1 MRSLWRR
8 RLALWITALG
18 IVAACGGDPTQTV
31 PTTSPSDTGTGLPS
45 PTATSTPQG
54 TNVVTVA
61 DNEFRPPE
69 VTIVAGTEVV
79 WTSTGAAPHSVTAD
93 DGSFDSHPEC
103 TGTDPS
109 KCLGTGQAF
118 RHTFATPGRFPYHC
132 HVHGDAG
139 GAGMSG
145 ILVVT

>member
-1 MRSLWRR
+1 MTGLRR
-8 RLALWITALG
+8 IALCVLALGL
-18 IVAACGGDPTQTV
+18 VAACGGDDTQTR
-31 PTTSPSDTGTGLPS
+31 PTTSPTSTGGS
-45 PTATSTPQG
+45 PTPAGTSTPQG

-69 VTIVAGTEVV
+69 ITVVMGTEVV
-79 WTSTGAAPHSVTAD
+79 WTSSGAAPHSVTAD

-109 KCLGTGQAF
+109 KCLGMGQAF
-118 RHTFATPGRFPYHC
+118 RRTFATPGRFLYHC
-132 HVHGDAG
+132 RVHGDVA

-145 ILVVT
+145 VVVVT